1 MCMCMVIGSC
11 AMAHVCMYVR
21 GKLIGDDSLLLSRG
35 FLESKGLVV
44 DTYSLS
50 HLAGLKTVMFL
61 KESEMTRIIMD

>member
-1 MCMCMVIGSC
+1 
-11 AMAHVCMYVR
+11 MYVR
-21 GKLIGDDSLLLSRG
+21 GKLVGDDSLLLSHG
-35 FLESKGLVV
+35 FLESNGLVV